1 MHGMIAGGH
10 STSAGGGD
18 YSALPAQSLRQN
30 DREENAQLS
39 PLMRPCNESNGGTVQ
54 PAQQALEVTKSQL
67 QAPSARGECGR
78 TQGDTA
84 GAAAPDHDEG
94 RVLES

>member
-1 MHGMIAGGH
+1 VAQSPAITQRQLGGE
-10 STSAGGGD
+10 D
-18 YSALPAQSLRQN
+18 YSPLPAQSLRQT

-39 PLMRPCNESNGGTVQ
+39 PLMRPCNESKGGTAE
-54 PAQQALEVTKSQL
+54 PAQQALEVTDSQIPL
-67 QAPSARGECGR
+67 RTAKGECGR
-78 TQGDTA
+78 TQLKTA